1 MTDTQFDFDRDG
13 FVVLRRVFD
22 PTTLEQTRQILQD
35 IVRYADRGL
44 EDPFLKYYLRHRADQ
59 GVLYDLFQR
68 HPEFDA
74 LARNPLV
81 LDALEQVLGPDIFLY
96 ENSVVYKPKGRQN
109 GVPYHQDF
117 ISRSDEP
124 VKFIAWM
131 AIDRVSRESGALKV
145 LPGSHKGG
153 FLPWHRVPGET
164 HHDRIDP
171 TRLDLSNQMHVELE
185 PGDVLIFNQLVVHG
199 SDEMHTDSLRLVYRA
214 SYQSFDEIFV
224 PRGAPVVMRGGR
236 PESLARRWPSPHR
249 DAPRKPLLVRAI
261 NRIGRK
267 LAAL

>member
-1 MTDTQFDFDRDG
+1 MPDTQYDFDRDG

-22 PTTLEQTRQILQD
+22 LQTLEQTRQILQD
-35 IVRYADRGL
+35 IVCYADRGL
-44 EDPFLKYYLRHRADQ
+44 EDPFLKYYLRHRPDQ

-68 HPEFDA
+68 HPEFDR
-74 LARNPLV
+74 LARNPRV

-117 ISRSDEP
+117 ISRSNEP

-131 AIDRVSRESGALKV
+131 AIDRVTKESGALKV

-171 TRLDLSNQMHVELE
+171 ARLDLSAEMHVELD

-224 PRGAPVVMRGGR
+224 PRGAPVVMRGGK
-236 PESLARRWPSPHR
+236 PDALARRWPAPHQ
-249 DAPRKPLLVRAI
+249 DAPRKPLFVRAI